1 MTQSASSRRR
11 AGLMLLFA
19 SAIVLVVS
27 ACSTAGTPSV
37 AQPPVT
43 ELVTVTTATTVPT
56 TATVTATV
64 TSTPP
69 PTTTAAAAV
78 LVSPTFKDAS
88 TFECAD
94 AAADSCWALDVTTS
108 GPCPNGVYVAI
119 NVYRKGEDAVLQ
131 VLETT
136 STPVTDALGGT
147 LTVQLSQTG
156 LSPSGDPLEA
166 DLKEARCA

>member
-19 SAIVLVVS
+19 SATVLVVS

-69 PTTTAAAAV
+69 PPTTAAAAV
-78 LVSPTFKDAS
+78 LVSPTFKDAT

-119 NVYRKGEDAVLQ
+119 NVYRQGENNVLQ

-136 STPVTDALGGT
+136 SAPVLDTLGGSV
-147 LTVQLSQTG
+147 TVQLSQTG
-156 LSPSGDPLEA
+156 LAPGGETLEA